1 MRLNIQLT
9 FNVASTIAAY
19 GFLRML
25 NARQPPPGGAI
36 ENRRG
41 GVIENR
47 GGGATENRRGRV
59 MDNRGGG
66 LVENGRGGVIENR
79 GGGGATEKQKDNSS
93 NK

>member
-41 GVIENR
+41 G
-47 GGGATENRRGRV
+47 ATENQRGRV

-66 LVENGRGGVIENR
+66 LFENGRGGGIENR